1 MLKFFRISGF
11 KILFCEYEF
20 RTFGLIFKSHRL
32 PNYMTTNDWAHHIQ
46 KFLFL
51 LKDEFFELP
60 YLSNSPQVMLDSLI
74 KLPIIEHNSLQQLIT
89 TNNAFWKGKMRYQ
102 KMEVGFWILETNLV
116 IKENILAKAKY
127 TKDHL
132 KDYYILSFS
141 VFDYKFPFKD
151 SDDIVLKSTC
161 WTFYK
166 PETEVATYF
175 YKGTEGKF
183 FNIAMNKKWVD
194 EHLKSGKF
202 SEKGVLERFFNT
214 QKGFYTWLDI
224 APKAHILSK
233 KISKILEAEDKIYIN
248 KEELRKNCMKLITE
262 FFNNSFEDSR
272 ITDNISLSNLDYFNV
287 AKAEKMILHNLQST
301 FLGIDQ
307 IAAEVN
313 TSPTKLKANFKTVF
327 GFSMLQYHKEKNILL
342 SKQLL
347 QNSQVEIQMIA
358 AIAGYESAS
367 KFTAAFKK
375 RFGELPSVF
384 REN

>member
-1 MLKFFRISGF
+1 
-11 KILFCEYEF
+11 
-20 RTFGLIFKSHRL
+20 
-32 PNYMTTNDWAHHIQ
+32 MTTNNWAQHIE

-51 LKDEFFELP
+51 LKDDFFELP

-74 KLPIIEHNSLQQLIT
+74 RLPIVKHSPSQQLIVT
-89 TNNAFWKGKMRYQ
+89 DNAFWKGTMRYRTI
-102 KMEVGFWILETNLV
+102 EDGFWILETNLE
-116 IKENILAKAKY
+116 INENMLAKAAY
-127 TKDHL
+127 SQDHT

-141 VFDYKFPFKD
+141 VFEYKFPLNN
-151 SDDIVLKSTC
+151 SEEIILLSTC

-166 PETEVATYF
+166 PDTEVATYF
-175 YKGTEGKF
+175 YKGTKGKF
-183 FNIAMNKKWVD
+183 FNIAMNKEWVD
-194 EHLKSGKF
+194 KNIKSGKF
-202 SEKGVLERFFNT
+202 CEKGVLENFFNS

-224 APKAHILSK
+224 APKAHVLSK
-233 KISKILEAEDKIYIN
+233 KISKILEAEDQIHLN
-248 KEELRKNCMKLITE
+248 TEDLKNSCMKLITE

-272 ITDNISLSNLDYFNV
+272 IMDNVSLNNLDYFNV
-287 AKAEKMILHNLQST
+287 AKAEKIILHNLQST

-307 IAAEVN
+307 IASEVN

-342 SKQLL
+342 ARQLL
-347 QNSQVEIQMIA
+347 QKSKIEVQFIA
-358 AIAGYESAS
+358 VITGFESAS

>member
-1 MLKFFRISGF
+1 
-11 KILFCEYEF
+11 
-20 RTFGLIFKSHRL
+20 
-32 PNYMTTNDWAHHIQ
+32 MTTNDWAKHIQ

-51 LKDEFFELP
+51 LKDDFFELP

-102 KMEVGFWILETNLV
+102 NMEEGFWILETNIAL
-116 IKENILAKAKY
+116 KENILAKATY
-127 TKDHL
+127 TKDHI

-141 VFDYKFPFKD
+141 VFEYKFPFKG

-166 PETEVATYF
+166 PETEIATYF

-194 EHLKSGKF
+194 ANLKSKKIGK
-202 SEKGVLERFFNT
+202 KGALERFFNS

-224 APKAHILSK
+224 APKAHVLSK
-233 KISKILEAEDKIYIN
+233 KISKILEDQDNIHLT

-272 ITDNISLSNLDYFNV
+272 IEDNISLSNLDYYNV
-287 AKAEKMILHNLQST
+287 AKAEKIILHNLQSN
-301 FLGIDQ
+301 FLGIDK
-307 IAAEVN
+307 IATEVN
-313 TSPTKLKANFKTVF
+313 TSQTKLKADFKIVF

-342 SKQLL
+342 AKQLL
-347 QNSQVEIQMIA
+347 QNSQVEIQMISV
-358 AIAGYESAS
+358 ITGFESAS
-367 KFTAAFKK
+367 KFTSAFKK
-375 RFGELPSVF
+375 RFGILPSAL